1 MTPYVVDASIVIK
14 WFVDEVHAEA
24 ARRLEEDQYE
34 LSAPD
39 LLWSECGN
47 ILWKKVRRRELTPDE
62 ARFIWGGLEQQ
73 PISAFPSRLVLDL
86 ALEVAFDTNRTVY
99 VLLLSGVSH
108 AHWLPAGNGRSK
120 TLQRLAG
127 RQLCHACLLGGK
139 PALMPWSHPRSETG
153 GWRTGRVTWAKPAPG
168 CSPPSLCSD

>member
-1 MTPYVVDASIVIK
+1 MTPYVVDASVVIK

-24 ARRLEEDQYE
+24 ARRLQEDQYE

-62 ARFIWGGLEQQ
+62 ARLIWGGLEQQ

-86 ALEVAFDTNRTVY
+86 ALEVAFDANRTVY
-99 VLLLSGVSH
+99 DCCYLALAMLTGCRLVTADQKLFNALQDGSYAMHVCWV
-108 AHWLPAGNGRSK
+108 ANLP
-120 TLQRLAG
+120 
-127 RQLCHACLLGGK
+127 
-139 PALMPWSHPRSETG
+139 
-153 GWRTGRVTWAKPAPG
+153 
-168 CSPPSLCSD
+168 

>member
-24 ARRLEEDQYE
+24 ARRLQEDQYE

-39 LLWSECGN
+39 LLWLECGN

-62 ARFIWGGLEQQ
+62 ARLIWGGLEQQ

-86 ALEVAFDTNRTVY
+86 ALEVAFDTNRTVTVTVY
-99 VLLLSGVSH
+99 DCCYLALAVLTGCRLVTADQKLFNALQDGSYAMHVCWV
-108 AHWLPAGNGRSK
+108 ANLP
-120 TLQRLAG
+120 
-127 RQLCHACLLGGK
+127 
-139 PALMPWSHPRSETG
+139 
-153 GWRTGRVTWAKPAPG
+153 
-168 CSPPSLCSD
+168 